1 MRVLMVTLAYPPVVL
16 LVIVATG
23 NHFLVDAAA
32 GAAVAGVAFL
42 VARLLVT
49 PGGLSG

>member
-1 MRVLMVTLAYPPVVL
+1 VL

-32 GAAVAGVAFL
+32 GATVAGVALLAARPL
-42 VARLLVT
+42 VAHDPASRPLT
-49 PGGLSG
+49 TEGRH

>member
-1 MRVLMVTLAYPPVVL
+1 VL

-32 GAAVAGVAFL
+32 GATVAGVALLAARPL
-42 VARLLVT
+42 VAHD
-49 PGGLSG
+49 PGLASADN